1 MKLIIKLL
9 IVAVSAFV
17 LQNVL
22 SGVHIASFGTAVI
35 FAIILGLLDITV
47 KPILKILGFPLT
59 IITLGLFS
67 LVINACIMLLAE
79 YLVNGVVI
87 DSFWWA
93 LSFSI
98 ALSVVTSVLGSLFL
112 SKK

>member
-9 IVAVSAFV
+9 IVAASAFV
-17 LQNVL
+17 LQSVL

-35 FAIILGLLDITV
+35 FAIILGLLDITI

-67 LVINACIMLLAE
+67 LVINACIILLAE
-79 YLVNGVVI
+79 YLVDGVTI

-93 LSFSI
+93 LGFSI
-98 ALSVVTSVLGSLFL
+98 ALSVVTSILSSLFL